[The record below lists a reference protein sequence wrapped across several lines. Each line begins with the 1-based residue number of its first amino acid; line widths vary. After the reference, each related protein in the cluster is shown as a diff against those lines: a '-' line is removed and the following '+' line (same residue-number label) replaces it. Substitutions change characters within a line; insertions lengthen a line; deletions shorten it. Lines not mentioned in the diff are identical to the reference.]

1 LIIKHASYGDST
13 WQKTPGLYSVRV
25 TLPGREGVSG
35 YDRNRKTVQ
44 VIGTVT
50 GEGASS
56 LKERVKLSVGGVQG

>member
-1 LIIKHASYGDST
+1 M
-13 WQKTPGLYSVRV
+13 
-25 TLPGREGVSG
+25 LPGREGVSG

-56 LKERVKLSVGGVQG
+56 LKERVKLSVGGVQS